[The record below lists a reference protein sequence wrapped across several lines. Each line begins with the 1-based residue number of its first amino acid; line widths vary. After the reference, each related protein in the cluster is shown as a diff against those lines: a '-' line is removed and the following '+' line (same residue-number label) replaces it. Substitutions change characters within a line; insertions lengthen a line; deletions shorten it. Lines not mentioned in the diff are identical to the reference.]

1 MVTVKGRMGVNVIN
15 GRNGQFSVAT
25 LYSEIGDFVLRY
37 EGLDQYDAGTYEGE
51 FVIRDMCLK
60 ARPFGVS
67 QIIEPLAFIE
77 DLMLKTA
84 DESLQEPL
92 PDAIPDPVADASK
105 SDLVIPLDIKGKS
118 GGTISEVE
126 LKQLFGSLWSLGDK
140 VKLDPTIGRPIF
152 RAQKDYLNLVGGY
165 EFDPTTQIW
174 DKLH

>member
-1 MVTVKGRMGVNVIN
+1 MVTVKGRMVVNVIN
-15 GRNGQFSVAT
+15 GRNGLFSVAT

-77 DLMLKTA
+77 DLVLETA
-84 DESLQEPL
+84 DEGLQEPL
-92 PDAIPDPVADASK
+92 PDAIPDPVTEESK
-105 SDLVIPLDIKGKS
+105 SDSAIPLDIKGKS
-118 GGTISEVE
+118 EGDISEAE
-126 LKQLFGSLWSLGDK
+126 LKQLFGSLWPLGDK

-165 EFDPTTQIW
+165 EFDPPNQIW
-174 DKLH
+174 NKLH